1 MPDDTTQKQLAD
13 LSKKLDKVLRNQVS
27 LDGLLHIIGEK
38 IDRENTGKINAF
50 KTLAKGWKVEG

>member
-38 IDRENTGKINAF
+38 IDRENAGQINAF
-50 KTLAKGWKVEG
+50 KTLAKDWKVEG